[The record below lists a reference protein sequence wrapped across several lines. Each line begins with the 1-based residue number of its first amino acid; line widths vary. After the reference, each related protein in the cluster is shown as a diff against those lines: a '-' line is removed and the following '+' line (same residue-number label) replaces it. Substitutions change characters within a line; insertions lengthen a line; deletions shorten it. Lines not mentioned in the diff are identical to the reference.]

1 MQSGRRVLAAS
12 VLASLAVGGV
22 ASAAGASAARIA
34 RPHAAATTSVN
45 PALTAAADAAGDQY
59 VLWKGQD
66 NNLWFS
72 VYVASTHTWT
82 SAAAVAGQGPLGSE
96 PSVAYNPGNGGP
108 AFLDVFWQGADN
120 NLWMTIGSIASAAAP
135 ATVTWT
141 SPSVVAGMGPLGSKP
156 VATYVTAG
164 AQTGLYVFWKGA
176 DGNLWSV
183 HSATVA
189 EGTTGV
195 ATWPTGP
202 SVIPGNGPLGSEPSA
217 ASDAAGDVFAWWQ
230 GSGNNTRVWEAWYN
244 HTTAAWSGPIDL
256 GAWSGNTGSAP
267 TASVDPA
274 TGNQYVFWQGQD
286 GNLWYEWWNG
296 GHWQGFNFVGQ
307 GPMNSKPAVAI
318 GGTGTVSVF
327 WKGTDANIW
336 TGSNTVAAGNAN
348 GVTGAWTGPTSIGMG
363 PIDGV

>member
-22 ASAAGASAARIA
+22 ASAAGASAARLHSHVA
-34 RPHAAATTSVN
+34 VHAAATTSVN
-45 PALTAAADAAGDQY
+45 AALGATADAAGDQY

-66 NNLWFS
+66 GNLWFT
-72 VYVASTHTWT
+72 VWNHTTATWT
-82 SAAAVAGQGPLGSE
+82 TAAAVAGQGPLGSE
-96 PSVAYNPGNGGP
+96 PTVTFNPGSTGP

-120 NLWMTIGSIASAAAP
+120 NLWMTVGSIASAAAP
-135 ATVTWT
+135 ATITWT

-156 VATYVTAG
+156 AATYVTGG
-164 AQTGLYVFWKGA
+164 AQAGLYVFWKGA

-183 HSATVA
+183 HSTAIA
-189 EGTTGV
+189 EATTGV
-195 ATWPTGP
+195 PTWPASPT
-202 SVIPGNGPLGSEPSA
+202 VIPGNGPLGSEPSA
-217 ASDAAGDVFAWWQ
+217 SSNGLDVFAWWQ

-267 TASVDPA
+267 IASVDA
-274 TGNQYVFWQGQD
+274 SGNEFVFWQGQD
-286 GNLWYEWWNG
+286 SNLWYEWWNG
-296 GHWQGFNFVGQ
+296 GTWQGFNYVGQ
-307 GPMNSKPAVAI
+307 GPMNSKPAV
-318 GGTGTVSVF
+318 TVAAGNVWVY

-336 TGSNTVAAGNAN
+336 TASNTINAANAN
-348 GVTGAWTGPTSIGMG
+348 GMAGAWTGPTSIGMG